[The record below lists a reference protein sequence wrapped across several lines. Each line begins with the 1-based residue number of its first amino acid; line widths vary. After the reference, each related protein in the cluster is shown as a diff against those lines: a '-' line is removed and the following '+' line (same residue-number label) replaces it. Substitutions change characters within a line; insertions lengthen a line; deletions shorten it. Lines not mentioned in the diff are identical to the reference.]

1 MIGFEGKEILTA
13 GKLFSSKFI
22 LNKFVAFGKL
32 GPMLGQMSERLG
44 FMLAVSLAGFANVS
58 SIGICIS
65 GISVL

>member
-1 MIGFEGKEILTA
+1 MGFEGKEILTA

-22 LNKFVAFGKL
+22 LNEFVAFGKL
-32 GPMLGQMSERLG
+32 GQMSETPG
-44 FMLAVSLAGFANVS
+44 FMLAVSSVGFENSS